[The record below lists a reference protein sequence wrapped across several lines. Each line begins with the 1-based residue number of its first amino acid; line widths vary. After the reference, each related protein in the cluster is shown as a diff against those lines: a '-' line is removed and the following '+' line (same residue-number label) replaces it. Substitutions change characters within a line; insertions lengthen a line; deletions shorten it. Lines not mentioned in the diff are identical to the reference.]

1 MSTVASPRR
10 TVLMLAICRAWSMT
24 GASIVG
30 TTGAIVGNMRT
41 PDKAL
46 STLPIAV
53 QMTGLMTA
61 TIPAALLMARIGRRP
76 GFWIGASLGVTG
88 AMIATLAIF
97 RADFVMFCV
106 GTYFIGIHN
115 GVVQQYRF
123 AAAEVADDAF
133 RSKAISLVVAC

>member
-10 TVLMLAICRAWSMT
+10 TVLMLAICQALSMT

-30 TTGAIVGNMRT
+30 TTGAIVGNMLT

-97 RADFVMFCV
+97 RADS
-106 GTYFIGIHN
+106 GRRPPN
-115 GVVQQYRF
+115 GRATCLPRPCSP
-123 AAAEVADDAF
+123 AAT
-133 RSKAISLVVAC
+133 R